1 MYLLHKVYSFFFS
14 PSLHWFIIQHMLST
28 AVVYFLWNS
37 SGLTCKKTVLSW
49 ISQWVSCFCFCHH
62 HFITW
67 TLVLVLYIFLK
78 IHKEILLWNR
88 VLTCKLIL
96 AVFVSFLSISSM
108 FLFLWPQ
115 PTLDITIIP
124 FLRIRILC
132 YVTQA
137 VKQSLS
143 QSLCGVP
150 KALKCFS
157 NLMILNFSLT
167 NTSASSKNHQAI
179 LFNFKL
185 IGNIHIS

>member
-1 MYLLHKVYSFFFS
+1 MSVLFLLLPPPLHYLDTCAC
-14 PSLHWFIIQHMLST
+14 II
-28 AVVYFLWNS
+28 Y
-37 SGLTCKKTVLSW
+37 
-49 ISQWVSCFCFCHH
+49 
-62 HFITW
+62 
-67 TLVLVLYIFLK
+67 FLK

-124 FLRIRILC
+124 FLRIRIWC

-167 NTSASSKNHQAI
+167 NTSASSKPYYSI
-179 LFNFKL
+179 LNWLVTF
-185 IGNIHIS
+185 ISPKAKHSNQWLATSDMCLH